1 MFIYNGVANDV
12 VYNIL
17 WKMRCTIYTL

>member
-1 MFIYNGVANDV
+1 MYNDVVNDV

-17 WKMRCTIYTL
+17 WKMRCMIYTS